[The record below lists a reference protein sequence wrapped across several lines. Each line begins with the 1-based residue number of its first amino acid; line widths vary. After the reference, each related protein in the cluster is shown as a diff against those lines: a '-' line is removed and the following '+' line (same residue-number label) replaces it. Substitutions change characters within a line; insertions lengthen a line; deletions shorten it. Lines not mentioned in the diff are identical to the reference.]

1 MCCRY
6 SEDAL
11 SPTLHTPF
19 DLERE
24 TSTKLSKGKTSLQ
37 ESDDHL
43 TSEKSSESE
52 TFLDINEI
60 I

>member
-24 TSTKLSKGKTSLQ
+24 TSTKLSKGKTCLH
-37 ESDDHL
+37 ESDEHL
-43 TSEKSSESE
+43 TSVKLSSSK
-52 TFLDINEI
+52 TFLH
-60 I
+60 